1 MSRKSKLIS
10 LEEAALWVKRGDK
23 LSIGGM
29 LFYNRPSAFVHQLVK
44 RGLKG
49 EVTGLALYSSPL
61 SSYDADL
68 LMGAGLVKT
77 SYLCHVS
84 FEYLG
89 FAPNYRKTVERGEIE
104 VVESDE
110 AFVIGGYK
118 AAIEGLPY
126 HPISSW
132 KGTDL
137 LKVNK
142 EVKWFTSQDGEKVLM
157 VPAISPDIG
166 VIHAQEGDEYG
177 NIRHLGAC
185 YADQLIA
192 KASKKVIVT
201 VDRLISHSSTKN
213 NPKATTIPGYLVD
226 GVVEVPYGAHPAS
239 SHTMYIHDEKHLRD
253 YIQRAEMNRKGTDP
267 AAFSDYLRK
276 YILEPSSH
284 WDYLER
290 IGGIKKLEE
299 LREKIGL

>member
-1 MSRKSKLIS
+1 MYRKSKLIS
-10 LEEAALWVKRGDK
+10 LEEAASWVRRGDR
-23 LSIGGM
+23 LAIGGM
-29 LFYNRPSAFVHQLVK
+29 LFYNRPSAFIRQLIK
-44 RGLKG
+44 RGLRG
-49 EVTGLALYSSPL
+49 EVADLILYSSPL

-68 LMGAGLVKT
+68 LIGAGLVKT

-89 FAPNYRKTVERGEIE
+89 FAPNYRKAVEKGEIE
-104 VVESDE
+104 IVECDE

-132 KGTDL
+132 KGTEL

-142 EVKWFTSQDGEKVLM
+142 EIKWFTSQDGERILM
-157 VPAISPDIG
+157 VPAISPDVG

-201 VDRLISHSSTKN
+201 VDRLISHSSVMN
-213 NPKATTIPGYLVD
+213 DPKATTIPGYLVD
-226 GVVEVPYGAHPAS
+226 GLVEVPYGAHPAS
-239 SHTMYIHDEKHLRD
+239 SHTMYIHDEEHLKE
-253 YIQRAEMNRKGTDP
+253 YIKKAEMSRKGADP
-267 AAFSDYLRK
+267 AAFSDYLRQ
-276 YILEPSSH
+276 YIIEPSSH

-290 IGGIKKLEE
+290 IGGVKRLAE
-299 LREKIGL
+299 LREQD